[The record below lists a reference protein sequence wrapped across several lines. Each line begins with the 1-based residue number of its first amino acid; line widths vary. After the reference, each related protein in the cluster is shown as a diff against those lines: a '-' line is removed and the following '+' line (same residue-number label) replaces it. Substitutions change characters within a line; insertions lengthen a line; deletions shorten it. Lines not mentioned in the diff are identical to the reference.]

1 MSAML
6 INAYVIQPP
15 RKRKTR
21 AKTNKKS
28 NSALARKRER
38 TTEGSERIDSRVW
51 TVEKESRETANEQN
65 NAYDEQ
71 RANKERV
78 LYRGKN
84 EMQRTAQAEEKEHE

>member
-1 MSAML
+1 MYNMSAML

-38 TTEGSERIDSRVW
+38 TTEGSERIDSRV
-51 TVEKESRETANEQN
+51 
-65 NAYDEQ
+65 
-71 RANKERV
+71 
-78 LYRGKN
+78 
-84 EMQRTAQAEEKEHE
+84 